1 MYNREGQPRDYEE
14 RDRRAWRLNIVIFVV
29 LLLILIGVDVCMIIV
44 EEAAKEIA
52 LGIVCTLIWGV
63 LTGLVIAHYVKK
75 YVSPR
80 VNDTETDQRKAA
92 MYFRKDGEDMFEV
105 CERYRKNFRTN
116 SIMIMAV
123 LAVLV
128 VAVICLN
135 PQTSVLGISIPPS
148 VMAVFY
154 ILLLV
159 FIGGVAV
166 KANRKFRSADDLR
179 KELYIHGFDPDKVN
193 RDFMHGSTH
202 RLPSGFLV
210 IGQDYYVVY
219 SKNEVHVCAINDI
232 KEVKGVTN
240 TEEAKPGKL
249 SGYRWHIVH
258 VIEQKGL
265 YSFGCSNDLSIET
278 IVDEFRK
285 KGLVTSYNILKEDK
299 VKGNSEE

>member
-1 MYNREGQPRDYEE
+1 MYNHEGQPRDYEA
-14 RDRRAWRLNIVIFVV
+14 RDRSAWRFNMVIFIVF
-29 LLLILIGVDVCMIIV
+29 LLILIGVDAGMIIL
-44 EEAAKEIA
+44 EAPAKEIA
-52 LGIVCTLIWGV
+52 LGIVCTLIWAV

-80 VNDTETDQRKAA
+80 INDTETDQRKAA
-92 MYFRKDGEDMFEV
+92 MYSRKDGEDMFDV
-105 CERYRKNFRTN
+105 CERYRKRFRTN
-116 SIMIMAV
+116 SILIMVV
-123 LAVLV
+123 LAIL
-128 VAVICLN
+128 VAVVIYLN
-135 PQTSVLGISIPPS
+135 PSTSVLGITIPPS

-154 ILLLV
+154 ILMLV
-159 FIGGVAV
+159 FIGGIAV
-166 KANRKFRSADDLR
+166 RANRNYRSADELR

-202 RLPSGFLV
+202 RLPSGLLV

-240 TEEAKPGKL
+240 TEEAKAGKL